1 MRKKFLSL
9 LITPLLIG
17 CQNLGKQDSAANGKG
32 SFDYSDFDDIKLEWN
47 ELFSP
52 AKSQYFA
59 YIYSISCGHCER
71 IKETVLNTVDSYK
84 NLFYLIEYSDDIP
97 VITNPFE
104 TIGKEKIE
112 EVGILGTPTLIEV
125 SNKFIA
131 LNIAGESEIT
141 DYLSLLPHTFCN

>member
-1 MRKKFLSL
+1 MRKKFLTL

-17 CQNLGKQDSAANGKG
+17 CQNTGKQDSSANGKG
-32 SFDYSDFDDIKLEWN
+32 GFDYSDFEDVKLEWN

-59 YIYSISCGHCER
+59 YIYSLSCGHCER
-71 IKETVLNTVDSYK
+71 IKEAVLNTVNIHK
-84 NLFYLIEYSDDIP
+84 NLFYLIEYSEVIP
-97 VITNPFE
+97 IITNTSQ

-141 DYLSLLPHTFCN
+141 DYLSLLPHTFCS